1 MPFTAPE
8 PTLASVEPALVSAS
22 AEVALPTVCVIISP
36 GSPIARLV
44 NPRASF
50 HSGGGTESFSA
61 RATPGAAAAIST
73 RASPTTR
80 PNRIIVVTSLPSA
93 GSRSARRAS
102 RRRRRVARGGL
113 VRLSPL
119 LFLLLALLQRLH
131 ATRGLA
137 AFTDVALEGPSTCHA
152 IISGVARQRP

>member
-61 RATPGAAAAIST
+61 RATPGAAAAIS

-131 ATRGLA
+131 ATLGLA
-137 AFTDVALEGPSTCHA
+137 AF
-152 IISGVARQRP
+152 